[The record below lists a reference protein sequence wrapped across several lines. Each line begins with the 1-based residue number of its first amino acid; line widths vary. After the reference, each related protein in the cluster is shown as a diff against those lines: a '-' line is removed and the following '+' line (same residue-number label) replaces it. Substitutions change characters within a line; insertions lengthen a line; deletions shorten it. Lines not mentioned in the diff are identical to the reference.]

1 MKQKDLALI
10 ILVVVISADRPTA
23 STPCSTAAPT
33 MISFFISGRLFPS
46 PKNRQQQVDVVQ
58 PITSDFPSPNPR
70 YFNKQ
75 AFDPTQPITIGQ
87 NANPNPFN
95 SPTR

>member
-1 MKQKDLALI
+1 MKQKDIALI
-10 ILVVVISADRPTA
+10 ILVVVVSAV
-23 STPCSTAAPT
+23 
-33 MISFFISGRLFPS
+33 ISFFISGKLFPS
-46 PKNRQQQVDVVQ
+46 PKNRQRQVDVVQ
-58 PITSDFPSPNPR
+58 PITSDFPQPNSR

-95 SPTR
+95 APTR